1 MSEENNS
8 KSFDGRQM
16 PADVEAERCL
26 LGGILRDPEVMGVA
40 VMAIN
45 DDDFFYMER
54 HQLI

>member
-26 LGGILRDPEVMGVA
+26 LGGILRDPEVMGTA
-40 VMAIN
+40 VMAIS

-54 HQLI
+54 H